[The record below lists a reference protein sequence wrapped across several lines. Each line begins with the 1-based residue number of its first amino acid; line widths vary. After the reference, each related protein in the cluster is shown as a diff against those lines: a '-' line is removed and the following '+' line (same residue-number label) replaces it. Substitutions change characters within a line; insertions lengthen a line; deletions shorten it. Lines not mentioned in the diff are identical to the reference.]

1 VELGV
6 KSRLIPFIVST
17 TLWTDRLPKD
27 WPLLS
32 PTEAE
37 NLVEIID
44 NISNIAKNFFLTSL
58 FLAFHHLFVTLL
70 PYLDVK
76 LV

>member
-1 VELGV
+1 MYL
-6 KSRLIPFIVST
+6 SLIPA
-17 TLWTDRLPKD
+17 
-27 WPLLS
+27 
-32 PTEAE
+32 AE
-37 NLVEIID
+37 FASLDEVRYSQRS